1 MTRHRKRCRRYNEPG
16 HAHELTFSCYRGYA
30 FLTKDRTCEWL
41 AASVR
46 EACEELEFSL
56 WAYVFMPNHVHLIV
70 HPEQPGYRIAEFLK
84 RVKQP
89 VSRKAMAYLRQNAPD
104 WLERVKTRRGKRV
117 EYHFWQRGGGF
128 DRNITEPRTL
138 ELMIDYLHLNPVRQR
153 FVQRRQFLACKFDVL
168 PGTGVQTP

>member
-1 MTRHRKRCRRYNEPG
+1 MRKQQKKRHRKSYNEPG

-70 HPEQPGYRIAEFLK
+70 HPEQPGYRIAEAGQTARFAQGDGLSPPK
-84 RVKQP
+84 R
-89 VSRKAMAYLRQNAPD
+89 SR
-104 WLERVKTRRGKRV
+104 
-117 EYHFWQRGGGF
+117 
-128 DRNITEPRTL
+128 
-138 ELMIDYLHLNPVRQR
+138 
-153 FVQRRQFLACKFDVL
+153 LA
-168 PGTGVQTP
+168 